1 MLTLMELQKRVA
13 TAVMSPLTHSDE
25 IASRTVDGQP
35 MRALATEL
43 IKPNDRLT
51 SLERLGIY
59 NRQYWF
65 RVLDSL
71 YEDFP
76 GLCAILGPNA
86 FHRLCRAYLTD
97 CPSQSFTLRNLGARL
112 DSWLRD
118 HPEFGGKNLTL
129 ARDMIHLEW
138 AHIEAFDNSG
148 LSPIGPDDL
157 RDLGPHLRL
166 TLQPFIS
173 LLELRYPVDDLRIRV
188 NAASENNGAASNAM
202 IQHRSLGARLRFN
215 RVQPERIFLAVH
227 RLGFSVY
234 YRRLE
239 PPEFHVLEA
248 LRRGDPIGEAIK
260 SSFEMN
266 TTKLQDLQAIKGMI
280 EGWFATWAE
289 MGWLCKY
296 HESEPKKKRD
306 NDHNNKAA

>member
-13 TAVMSPLTHSDE
+13 TAVMSPLTHADE

-112 DSWLRD
+112 DSWLRE
-118 HPEFGGKNLTL
+118 HPEFGGRNLTL

-138 AHIEAFDNSG
+138 AHIEAFDNSA

-157 RDLGPHLRL
+157 RDLGPRLRL
-166 TLQPFIS
+166 TLQPYIS

-188 NAASENNGAASNAM
+188 NAASEDHGAASNAM
-202 IQHRSLGARLRFN
+202 IQDRSRGARPRFN
-215 RVQPERIFLAVH
+215 RVPPERIFLAVH

-239 PPEFHVLEA
+239 PQEFHVLEA
-248 LRRGDPIGEAIK
+248 LRRGDPIGEAIE
-260 SSFEMN
+260 SSFKTN
-266 TTKLQDLQAIKGMI
+266 TTKLQDLQVIKGMI

-289 MGWLCKY
+289 MGWLCRY
-296 HESEPKKKRD
+296 HESEPKKERD
-306 NDHNNKAA
+306 NDHNIKAA

>member
-13 TAVMSPLTHSDE
+13 TAVMSPLTQADE

-76 GLCAILGPNA
+76 GLCAILGPDA

-138 AHIEAFDNSG
+138 AHIEAFDNSA

-157 RDLGPHLRL
+157 RELGPHLRL
-166 TLQPFIS
+166 TLQPYIS
-173 LLELRYPVDDLRIRV
+173 LLELRYPVDDWRIRV
-188 NAASENNGAASNAM
+188 NAASEQHGAASNAM
-202 IQHRSLGARLRFN
+202 TQDRNRGSRPRFN

-239 PPEFHVLEA
+239 PQEFHVLEA

-260 SSFEMN
+260 LSFETN

-280 EGWFATWAE
+280 EGSFATWAE

-296 HESEPKKKRD
+296 HESEPKKERD

>member
-1 MLTLMELQKRVA
+1 MLTLMELQMRVA
-13 TAVMSPLTHSDE
+13 SAVMSPLTQADE

-76 GLCAILGPNA
+76 GLCAILGPGG

-118 HPEFGGKNLTL
+118 HPEFGSKNLRL

-138 AHIEAFDNSG
+138 AHIEAFDNSA

-166 TLQPFIS
+166 TLQPYIS

-188 NAASENNGAASNAM
+188 NAASEQHGAASNAM
-202 IQHRSLGARLRFN
+202 TQDSNRVARPRFN

-239 PPEFHVLEA
+239 PQEFHVLEA

-260 SSFEMN
+260 SSFETN
-266 TTKLQDLQAIKGMI
+266 TTKWQDLQAIKWMI

-296 HESEPKKKRD
+296 HESEPKKGRD
-306 NDHNNKAA
+306 NDLNNKAA